1 MNVDIMITISK
12 GGMTYNPNHIGRMK
26 IAKNRRGEEG
36 VEVPYI
42 RLNNGRFRILTE
54 TLYSKLKGIAER
66 RNYTDSDIN
75 QMLEMEQQAM
85 ISQSNQVHQQQTSHN
100 NPQQNSQSNNQQFDL
115 QAYMASQLNSKP

>member
-85 ISQSNQVHQQQTSHN
+85 VSQSSQVHQQQTSHN
-100 NPQQNSQSNNQQFDL
+100 NPQLGSQSNNQQFDL
-115 QAYMASQLNSKP
+115 QAYMASQLNNKP

>member
-1 MNVDIMITISK
+1 MITISK

-85 ISQSNQVHQQQTSHN
+85 MSQSNQVHQQQSSHN

>member
-1 MNVDIMITISK
+1 
-12 GGMTYNPNHIGRMK
+12 MK

-36 VEVPYI
+36 IEVPYI

-54 TLYSKLKGIAER
+54 TLYSKLKGITER

-75 QMLEMEQQAM
+75 QMLDMEQQSI
-85 ISQSNQVHQQQTSHN
+85 ISQSNQVNQQPSYG
-100 NPQQNSQSNNQQFDL
+100 NPQQNSQSDNQQFDL